1 MLEGLAGD
9 QLRTCPRLQDGPAAG
24 PESKLG
30 FKVVNTEARRLCMNF
45 FRTRTLWAAAV
56 AVCFFIPLL
65 RADSVKF
72 KNGQTVQG
80 KYLGGTDSQVTFYT
94 NNQLMHYAIADIDSI
109 GFGGPA
115 TAPSAAAP
123 APAPVIKEAAA
134 PVQATSAASGAN
146 VLVPAGTHIVVRMI
160 DGIDSDQN
168 RVGDTFQASL
178 EDPLIVDSTQI
189 AAKGTTVYGKLEQAK
204 SAGRIQGQSELR
216 LVLTGIMLNG
226 ATRNIVTGDYEVQ
239 GSSRG
244 HQTAKR
250 AGIGALTGGV
260 IGAIAGGGKGA
271 AIGAG
276 VGAGAGTAVSVMT
289 HGQQVHVPSETV
301 LDFTLEQPVQL
312 PISNG

>member
-1 MLEGLAGD
+1 
-9 QLRTCPRLQDGPAAG
+9 
-24 PESKLG
+24 
-30 FKVVNTEARRLCMNF
+30 MNF
-45 FRTRTLWAAAV
+45 FRTRNFWAAAV
-56 AVCFFIPLL
+56 AVWFLVPLL
-65 RADSVKF
+65 HADSIKF

-109 GFGGPA
+109 AFGGPA
-115 TAPSAAAP
+115 STPSAAAP

-134 PVQATSAASGAN
+134 PAQAASATSGAD

-160 DGIDSDQN
+160 DAIDSNQN
-168 RVGDTFQASL
+168 KVGDTFQASL
-178 EDPLIVDSTQI
+178 EDPLIVDSTQV
-189 AAKGTTVYGKLEQAK
+189 AAKGTTVYGKLEQVK

-250 AGIGALTGGV
+250 AGIGALAGGV

-301 LDFTLEQPVQL
+301 LDFTLQQPVQL
-312 PISNG
+312 PISNS

>member
-1 MLEGLAGD
+1 M
-9 QLRTCPRLQDGPAAG
+9 
-24 PESKLG
+24 
-30 FKVVNTEARRLCMNF
+30 
-45 FRTRTLWAAAV
+45 
-56 AVCFFIPLL
+56 
-65 RADSVKF
+65 
-72 KNGQTVQG
+72 
-80 KYLGGTDSQVTFYT
+80 TFYT

-109 GFGGPA
+109 AFGGPA
-115 TAPSAAAP
+115 PAPSAAAP
-123 APAPVIKEAAA
+123 GPAPAPVVKDA
-134 PVQATSAASGAN
+134 PTPAQIASATSGAN

-168 RVGDTFQASL
+168 KVGDTFQASL

-189 AAKGTTVYGKLEQAK
+189 APKGTTVYGKLEQVK

-226 ATRNIVTGDYEVQ
+226 ATRNIVTGNYELQ

-250 AGIGALTGGV
+250 AGIGALAGGV

>member
-1 MLEGLAGD
+1 
-9 QLRTCPRLQDGPAAG
+9 
-24 PESKLG
+24 
-30 FKVVNTEARRLCMNF
+30 MNF

-65 RADSVKF
+65 RADSIKF

-80 KYLGGTDSQVTFYT
+80 KYLGSTDSQVTFYT

-109 GFGGPA
+109 GFGGSA

-250 AGIGALTGGV
+250 AGIGALAGGV

>member
-1 MLEGLAGD
+1 
-9 QLRTCPRLQDGPAAG
+9 
-24 PESKLG
+24 
-30 FKVVNTEARRLCMNF
+30 MNF
-45 FRTRTLWAAAV
+45 FRTRNFWAAAIT
-56 AVCFFIPLL
+56 VCFLVPLL
-65 RADSVKF
+65 HADSIKF

-94 NNQLMHYAIADIDSI
+94 NNQLMHYAIADVDSI
-109 GFGGPA
+109 VFGGPA
-115 TAPSAAAP
+115 TTPSAAAP
-123 APAPVIKEAAA
+123 APVVQAA
-134 PVQATSAASGAN
+134 PSPAQTASATSGAS

-168 RVGDTFQASL
+168 KVGDTFQASL
-178 EDPLIVDSTQI
+178 EDPLIVDSTQV
-189 AAKGTTVYGKLEQAK
+189 AAKGTTVYGKLEQVK

-226 ATRNIVTGDYEVQ
+226 ATHNIVTGDYQVQ

-250 AGIGALTGGV
+250 AGIGALAGGV

>member
-1 MLEGLAGD
+1 
-9 QLRTCPRLQDGPAAG
+9 
-24 PESKLG
+24 
-30 FKVVNTEARRLCMNF
+30 MNF
-45 FRTRTLWAAAV
+45 FRIRTLWAAAI

-65 RADSVKF
+65 RADSIKF

-94 NNQLMHYAIADIDSI
+94 NNQLMHYAIADIDSV

-189 AAKGTTVYGKLEQAK
+189 AAKGTTVYGKLEQVK

-250 AGIGALTGGV
+250 AGIGALAGGV

>member
-1 MLEGLAGD
+1 
-9 QLRTCPRLQDGPAAG
+9 
-24 PESKLG
+24 
-30 FKVVNTEARRLCMNF
+30 MNC
-45 FRTRTLWAAAV
+45 FRTRNFWAAAIT
-56 AVCFFIPLL
+56 VCFLVPLL
-65 RADSVKF
+65 HADSIKF

-109 GFGGPA
+109 AFGGPA
-115 TAPSAAAP
+115 PAPSAAAP
-123 APAPVIKEAAA
+123 GPAPAPVVKDA
-134 PVQATSAASGAN
+134 PTPAQIASATSGAN

-168 RVGDTFQASL
+168 KVGDTFQASL

-189 AAKGTTVYGKLEQAK
+189 APKGTTVYGKLEQVK

-226 ATRNIVTGDYEVQ
+226 ATRNIVTGNYELQ

-250 AGIGALTGGV
+250 AGIGALAGGV